1 MEGGT
6 KNPKAAQQ
14 EVVDL
19 SKFLYL
25 ADEKECDINH
35 VTTMS
40 HIVDYLNK
48 LRQSGVGPSGQV
60 TKLTTILDATK
71 MIISRVP
78 DDGGNEKTKEL
89 VVRAKVVE
97 TKIKEI
103 SKSLRRENS
112 IIRLQKRDMF
122 DGGSEDRDR
131 VLTFLED
138 KRLADLV
145 EGYVEKETMTDAE
158 QLIARRYLMC
168 YIVYRNSHRQ
178 GAVVNLRI
186 REQQRAI
193 EHKTK
198 SGETVFVYKVFIGL

>member
-40 HIVDYLNK
+40 HIVSYLNK

-89 VVRAKVVE
+89 VVRA
-97 TKIKEI
+97 
-103 SKSLRRENS
+103 SR
-112 IIRLQKRDMF
+112 
-122 DGGSEDRDR
+122 
-131 VLTFLED
+131 
-138 KRLADLV
+138 
-145 EGYVEKETMTDAE
+145 
-158 QLIARRYLMC
+158 
-168 YIVYRNSHRQ
+168 
-178 GAVVNLRI
+178 
-186 REQQRAI
+186 
-193 EHKTK
+193 
-198 SGETVFVYKVFIGL
+198 

>member
-1 MEGGT
+1 M
-6 KNPKAAQQ
+6 
-14 EVVDL
+14 

-25 ADEKECDINH
+25 ANEKECD

-40 HIVDYLNK
+40 NIVDYLNK
-48 LRQSGVGPSGQV
+48 LRQCGVGPSGQV

-71 MIISRVP
+71 MIVSRVP
-78 DDGGNEKTKEL
+78 DDGGDEKTKEL

-97 TKIKEI
+97 TKIKGI
-103 SKSLRRENS
+103 SKSLRKENAV
-112 IIRLQKRDMF
+112 IRLQKREMF
-122 DGGSEDRDR
+122 DGGSSDRDW

-138 KRLADLV
+138 KQLADLV
-145 EGYVEKETMTDAE
+145 EGYVKKETMTDAE

-186 REQQRAI
+186 REQKRAI

-198 SGETVFVYKVFIGL
+198 SGETVFIYKVCIQC